1 VQPTVEQRWPGCPSP
16 VTRPAADY
24 APVSGCDVEAVLL
37 IPSLDADQAA
47 KAPDQAVDVA
57 SQGCIDSSRNS
68 GETGGGSLSKGSLRP
83 FGR

>member
-1 VQPTVEQRWPGCPSP
+1 VHPTVEPRWPGCPSP
-16 VTRPAADY
+16 VTCLAADY
-24 APVSGCDVEAVLL
+24 APVSGRDVEAVLL
-37 IPSLDADQAA
+37 VPYLDADQGA

-83 FGR
+83 LGR

>member
-1 VQPTVEQRWPGCPSP
+1 MLSLNLLAASRATVQPTVEQRWPGCPSP

-57 SQGCIDSSRNS
+57 SQGCIDL
-68 GETGGGSLSKGSLRP
+68 SLIHI
-83 FGR
+83 